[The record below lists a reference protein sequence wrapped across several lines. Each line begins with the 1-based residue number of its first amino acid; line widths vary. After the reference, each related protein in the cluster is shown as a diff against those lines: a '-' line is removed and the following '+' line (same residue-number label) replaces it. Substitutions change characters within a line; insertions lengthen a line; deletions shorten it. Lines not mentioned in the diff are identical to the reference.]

1 MNAERARELHKD
13 TRGAVMMTGLC
24 MSCFLIGGLWFLMG
38 IGDAIVFRDAMQ
50 EASDHAAF
58 TSAVL
63 HAKGMNFISACNLIL
78 VALIAIHILMGII
91 HDILLAICIISLG
104 TGCGAWVS
112 WRKVYTAYGKGFKM
126 AANVIHYL
134 EEGAAIGYPFLG
146 LYKAYKVGDDYG
158 GFGKKRDVTVLAFSS
173 SLAPGQVMNG
183 PINALFG
190 QRAAD
195 KLPSGA
201 QGPTRPATNGYSPA
215 KKKFLPVEAR
225 PFNNV
230 CDRIAKSGINELI
243 ALTGRNPSGKVMGIV
258 KNIIGNVLKLRYCN
272 NLGSGSASGLTDKI
286 SEGNAAIDEEN
297 AARAGRN
304 AKLPQGG
311 TPEKSLDSVKMD
323 GIGGSIDPGFD
334 TWWGKDGPLV
344 PWGGTMNGSPWQQ
357 IWAINMMP
365 EYKDLNQNKVAL
377 AERRIG
383 QAQEASKPIYFAG
396 AEFYF
401 DCANTW
407 FDYTCNGDDNAG
419 YQIKW
424 RARLVRF
431 KLPQIGTLITSFAG
445 DFLSNITAYK
455 DLQKTIRKG
464 LGDGPV
470 ATGAFSS
477 LTKLFEGYAKK
488 TLGGIGGV
496 VNDGQNSATGAA
508 GEAMGLVP
516 YH

>member
-1 MNAERARELHKD
+1 
-13 TRGAVMMTGLC
+13 MMTGLC

-146 LYKAYKVGDDYG
+146 LYKGYKVGDDYG
-158 GFGKKRDVTVLAFSS
+158 SFGKKRDVMVLAFSS

-190 QRAAD
+190 QKGKTGTTAAT
-195 KLPSGA
+195 G
-201 QGPTRPATNGYSPA
+201 GYSPA
-215 KKKFLPVEAR
+215 KKKFLPVEAK
-225 PFNNV
+225 PFDNV
-230 CDRIAKSGINELI
+230 CDRIAKSGLNQLI

-258 KNIIGNVLKLRYCN
+258 KSIIGAVIKARYCN
-272 NLGSGSASGLTDKI
+272 DLKGGAVSGLTDRVA
-286 SEGNAAIDEEN
+286 EGNAAIDEEN

-304 AKLPQGG
+304 AKLPEGG
-311 TPEKSLDSVKMD
+311 TPEKSIDQVKMD
-323 GIGGSIDPGFD
+323 GIGGSIDPGLD
-334 TWWGKDGPLV
+334 SWWGKDGPLV
-344 PWGGTMNGSPWQQ
+344 PWGGTSNGSPWQQ

-377 AERRIG
+377 AERRFG
-383 QAQEASKPIYFAG
+383 QTQETKSPLYFAE
-396 AEFYF
+396 AEFFF
-401 DCANTW
+401 DCANKW
-407 FDYTCNGDDNAG
+407 SDYTCNGDDNAG

-431 KLPQIGTLITSFAG
+431 QLPQIGSMIASFAG
-445 DFLSNITAYK
+445 DFLKNITAYK
-455 DLQKTIRKG
+455 DLQKTITKG
-464 LGDGPV
+464 LGGGPI
-470 ATGAFSS
+470 ATSAFGS
-477 LTKLFEGYAKK
+477 LTKIFEGYVKSV
-488 TLGGIGGV
+488 IGGAGGV
-496 VNDGQNSATGAA
+496 INDGQNAATGAA
-508 GEAMGLVP
+508 GEALGLVP